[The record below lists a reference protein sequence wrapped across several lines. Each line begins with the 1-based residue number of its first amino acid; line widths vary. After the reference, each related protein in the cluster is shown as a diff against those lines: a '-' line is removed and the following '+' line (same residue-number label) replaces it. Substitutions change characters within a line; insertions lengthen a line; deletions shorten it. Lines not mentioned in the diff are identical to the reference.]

1 MQRLDGRLL
10 LSRGPLGRHMVRVA
24 VRDPVKQC
32 QTRIWMLGKVL
43 ADLAHEPQ
51 QAQQQDRENR
61 QLTAAENQSRELDS
75 RSPSLPSALCK
86 LDSRPASPH
95 PARQP

>member
-1 MQRLDGRLL
+1 
-10 LSRGPLGRHMVRVA
+10 MVRVA

-43 ADLAHEPQ
+43 ADLAHEPE

-61 QLTAAENQSRELDS
+61 QLTVAENQSRERDS
-75 RSPSLPSALCK
+75 RSPFLSAALFN
-86 LDSRPASPH
+86 LASRQMSQH
-95 PARQP
+95 HGR